1 MKLVEAVV
9 QNKTKGGKKD
19 FKGVNSVKMFCSDF
33 FDSAGHI
40 ALDVDNSFKGG
51 SDVVFEVAAE
61 HVNNLSIVL
70 NSRTTNDVKVA
81 GTIHN
86 VIDITRFSSL
96 KKLII
101 VTGYVITFVNNLK
114 GTLRNDN
121 ANILLE
127 STLTI
132 DEYNNALNL
141 CIKTE
146 QGILQ
151 RQADFGKLKVSLK
164 LFVDTLEFLHLT
176 CRFENAA
183 LDYDEKHPLILQSLE
198 NSFFTKLI
206 ILDSR
211 ERVLHHGIETTLSD
225 VISKF

>member
-1 MKLVEAVV
+1 M
-9 QNKTKGGKKD
+9 
-19 FKGVNSVKMFCSDF
+19 
-33 FDSAGHI
+33 
-40 ALDVDNSFKGG
+40 
-51 SDVVFEVAAE
+51 
-61 HVNNLSIVL
+61 
-70 NSRTTNDVKVA
+70 
-81 GTIHN
+81 
-86 VIDITRFSSL
+86 
-96 KKLII
+96 
-101 VTGYVITFVNNLK
+101 
-114 GTLRNDN
+114 
-121 ANILLE
+121 
-127 STLTI
+127 
-132 DEYNNALNL
+132 

-164 LFVDTLEFLHLT
+164 LFEDTLEFLHLT